1 MVSKTGKYIIGI
13 LGGSMLGSGLEN
25 AIGLGFLGAPI
36 GAILL
41 TAILLELH
49 TEDWKLMKD
58 YWLTTLTGFL
68 IGGLS
73 IGFGAP
79 SGSTFIGAGIGF
91 ISGYLYFEKY

>member
-49 TEDWKLMKD
+49 TED
-58 YWLTTLTGFL
+58 
-68 IGGLS
+68 
-73 IGFGAP
+73 
-79 SGSTFIGAGIGF
+79 
-91 ISGYLYFEKY
+91 